1 MNFSPLQ
8 KFSPQKKKKKIR
20 SQKGVETTPF
30 PGSRGGFYA
39 TKICSL
45 SECIKPTP
53 WERLAGRFI
62 RPLSSGTPTKLAM
75 DSV

>member
-8 KFSPQKKKKKIR
+8 KFSPQKKKKIR